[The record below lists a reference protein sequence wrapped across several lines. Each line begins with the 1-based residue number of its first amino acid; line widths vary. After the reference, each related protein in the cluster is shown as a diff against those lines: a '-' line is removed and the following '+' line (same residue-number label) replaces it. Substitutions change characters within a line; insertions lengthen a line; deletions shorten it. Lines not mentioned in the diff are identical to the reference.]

1 MQVVEIIVVVLG
13 HVTAQGINRAAVGKG
28 GHHAAEIVVVDI
40 HVIKVPLLAK
50 APLGR
55 RPSPTDGKRGIGGV
69 PHGVVTDVNLFT
81 NTHDNSNGAS
91 GEPCDIVEEVVGDG
105 DVDIGVGLFI
115 QAIINFL
122 ITAFVLFLVVKFF
135 NSFKKKEE
143 EKPAAPPAV
152 PEDVKLLTEIR
163 DLLKNK

>member
-1 MQVVEIIVVVLG
+1 MKKFFNEFKAFISKGDVVSM
-13 HVTAQGINRAAVGKG
+13 AVGLMVGSAFTAIITALNANILTPLLGIIMG
-28 GHHAAEIVVVDI
+28 GISFEDIIFTVGAAEVQ
-40 HVIKVPLLAK
+40 
-50 APLGR
+50 
-55 RPSPTDGKRGIGGV
+55 
-69 PHGVVTDVNLFT
+69 
-81 NTHDNSNGAS
+81 
-91 GEPCDIVEEVVGDG
+91 
-105 DVDIGVGLFI
+105 VGLFI

-163 DLLKNK
+163 DLLKNQK

>member
-1 MQVVEIIVVVLG
+1 MKKFFGEFKAFISKGDVVSMAVGLMVGSAFTAIITALNANILTPILG
-13 HVTAQGINRAAVGKG
+13 IFIGGINF
-28 GHHAAEIVVVDI
+28 EDI
-40 HVIKVPLLAK
+40 IIKVGSA
-50 APLGR
+50 
-55 RPSPTDGKRGIGGV
+55 
-69 PHGVVTDVNLFT
+69 
-81 NTHDNSNGAS
+81 
-91 GEPCDIVEEVVGDG
+91 EVMVGM
-105 DVDIGVGLFI
+105 FI

-143 EKPAAPPAV
+143 EKPTAPPAV